1 MKFGD
6 LPHEKAAMAIFPC
19 TAGFGWMVF
28 DGPLSPVRWQ
38 VSTAAAT
45 ARSAAEKN
53 RRCLARIEE
62 HLHTFR
68 PAVLVLEEFD
78 GDKSR
83 RSPRIR
89 ALCRSIVALATVE
102 GAEVRIITRE
112 QVRKCFADSGLRTRH
127 EIAVR
132 VAAFLRE
139 ISVRLPDKRKVWE
152 TEKPDAALMNAAA
165 LLIVHYAN
173 PREPL

>member
-1 MKFGD
+1 MQFIGENPSV
-6 LPHEKAAMAIFPC
+6 LGGYAACALGGGIRQQRGPKA
-19 TAGFGWMVF
+19 
-28 DGPLSPVRWQ
+28 
-38 VSTAAAT
+38 
-45 ARSAAEKN
+45 
-53 RRCLARIEE
+53 RRELIE
-62 HLHTFR
+62 
-68 PAVLVLEEFD
+68 VLVRQGKRHLELAGLVEHGLD
-78 GDKSR
+78 AVVEILVRLIGIDEGG
-83 RSPRIR
+83 R
-89 ALCRSIVALATVE
+89 ALGLGNGGALQRE

-152 TEKPDAALMNAAA
+152 TEKPDAALMNSAA